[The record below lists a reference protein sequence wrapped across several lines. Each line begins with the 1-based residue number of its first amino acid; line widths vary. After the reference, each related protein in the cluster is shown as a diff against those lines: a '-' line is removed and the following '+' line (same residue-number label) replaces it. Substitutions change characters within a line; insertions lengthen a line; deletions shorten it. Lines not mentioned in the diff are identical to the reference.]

1 MSRGPKMT
9 GSLRVIL
16 DLRRDRRQPRREEV
30 AGDNVYRRH
39 GRSYCAAIKRDN
51 ATCAGVK
58 QA

>member
-1 MSRGPKMT
+1 MT

-16 DLRRDRRQPRREEV
+16 DFRRDRRQPRREEV